1 LSVNPPLRQVL
12 QMDVFDPLVR
22 NDKSSFISGFG
33 DMQIEDVD
41 ESVTAMVEDVVH
53 AEGDVPGDKQGEKQ
67 GTNQGGSVHPP

>member
-1 LSVNPPLRQVL
+1 
-12 QMDVFDPLVR
+12 MDVFDPLVR